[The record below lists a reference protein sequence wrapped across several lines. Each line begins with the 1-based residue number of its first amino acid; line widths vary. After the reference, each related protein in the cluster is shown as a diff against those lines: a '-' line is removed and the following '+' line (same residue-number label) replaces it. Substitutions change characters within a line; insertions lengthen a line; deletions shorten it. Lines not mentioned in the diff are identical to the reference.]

1 MENPPTLQIGGKP
14 PNFLACSPPSLTW
27 WRRPWLRSKL
37 VRCKGG
43 MPAIIKLWIEVEVR
57 KFQRNKVD
65 LGIAPD
71 QLSSLQVYR
80 RLELE

>member
-1 MENPPTLQIGGKP
+1 
-14 PNFLACSPPSLTW
+14 
-27 WRRPWLRSKL
+27 
-37 VRCKGG
+37 
-43 MPAIIKLWIEVEVR
+43 MPAIIKLWIEVEVS

-65 LGIAPD
+65 LGIKPD